1 MAILDF
7 IMEEAYILIPVLM
20 IIGRILKIST
30 NLPTRF
36 IPITLLG
43 LSFLLT
49 GVMLGLTFD
58 SAIQSV
64 LIAGAAVFGHQL
76 YKQLMNHD

>member
-1 MAILDF
+1 MAMLDF
-7 IMEEAYILIPVLM
+7 IMEEAYILIPVLI

-49 GVMLGLTFD
+49 GVMLGLSFEST
-58 SAIQSV
+58 IQSI
-64 LIAGAAVFGHQL
+64 LIAGAAVFSHQL
-76 YKQLMNHD
+76 FKQMRNR

>member
-1 MAILDF
+1 
-7 IMEEAYILIPVLM
+7 MEEAYILIPVLI

-49 GVMLGLTFD
+49 GVMLGLSFEST
-58 SAIQSV
+58 IQSI
-64 LIAGAAVFGHQL
+64 LIAGAAVFSPQL
-76 YKQLMNHD
+76 FKQMRNR

>member
-1 MAILDF
+1 MLDF
-7 IMEEAYILIPVLM
+7 IMEEAYILIPVLI

-30 NLPTRF
+30 NLPSRF

-49 GVMLGLTFD
+49 GVMLGLSFETF
-58 SAIQSV
+58 IQSV
-64 LIAGAAVFGHQL
+64 LIAGAAVFSHQL
-76 YKQLMNHD
+76 FKQMRNR

>member
-1 MAILDF
+1 MLDF
-7 IMEEAYILIPVLM
+7 IMEEAYILIPVLI

-49 GVMLGLTFD
+49 GVMLGLSFEST
-58 SAIQSV
+58 IQSI
-64 LIAGAAVFGHQL
+64 LIAGAAVFSHQL
-76 YKQLMNHD
+76 FKQMRNR

>member
-1 MAILDF
+1 
-7 IMEEAYILIPVLM
+7 MEEAYILIPVLI

-49 GVMLGLTFD
+49 GVMLGLSFEST
-58 SAIQSV
+58 IQSI
-64 LIAGAAVFGHQL
+64 LIAGAAVFSHQL
-76 YKQLMNHD
+76 FKQMRNR

>member
-1 MAILDF
+1 MAMLDF
-7 IMEEAYILIPVLM
+7 IMEEAYILIPVLI

-49 GVMLGLTFD
+49 GVMPGLSFEST
-58 SAIQSV
+58 IQSI
-64 LIAGAAVFGHQL
+64 LIAGAAVFSHQL
-76 YKQLMNHD
+76 FKQMRNR

>member
-1 MAILDF
+1 
-7 IMEEAYILIPVLM
+7 MEEAYILIPVLI

-49 GVMLGLTFD
+49 GVMLGLSFEST
-58 SAIQSV
+58 IQSI
-64 LIAGAAVFGHQL
+64 LIAGAAVFSHSAV
-76 YKQLMNHD
+76 